1 MKQTVLLDLKEC
13 WFLILSYF
21 SVKPTPPPG
30 CPSLI
35 SKLNL
40 PQYSLL
46 GRKIKLWDFIV
57 QWEDKQAKRVG
68 KLVALV
74 MAMTPTSCVT
84 VTCVGAI
91 LLYLMRVPASTPLLK
106 SSFVLI
112 HFWLTMQRH
121 TFCIRL
127 LCMDESVNSF
137 LEVSFCCY
145 AIT

>member
-30 CPSLI
+30 HPSLI

-46 GRKIKLWDFIV
+46 GRKIKLWDYIV
-57 QWEDKQAKRVG
+57 QWEDKQAERVG

-74 MAMTPTSCVT
+74 MTITPTSCVT
-84 VTCVGAI
+84 VTCVGAR
-91 LLYLMRVPASTPLLK
+91 LPLYLMRVPASTPLLK
-106 SSFVLI
+106 ASFILI
-112 HFWLTMQRH
+112 HFWLTM
-121 TFCIRL
+121 
-127 LCMDESVNSF
+127 
-137 LEVSFCCY
+137 
-145 AIT
+145 